1 MAELIGLGL
10 LEKQDD
16 KSGRYRYRLATYKVT
31 SEEVKQMRYPHEVD
45 TGETMD
51 ASEQRLQ
58 KEVEALKERI
68 ETSIGP
74 QGDDELEEQ
83 PTVCQGIEQVFA
95 CSSRLSCKF

>member
-1 MAELIGLGL
+1 MEELIGLGL

-58 KEVEALKERI
+58 KEVEALKECI

-74 QGDDELEEQ
+74 QGDDELEGQ
-83 PTVCQGIEQVFA
+83 PIVCQGIEQVFA

>member
-1 MAELIGLGL
+1 MEELIGLGL

-16 KSGRYRYRLATYKVT
+16 KSGRYRYRLATYK
-31 SEEVKQMRYPHEVD
+31 VKQMRYPHEVD

>member
-1 MAELIGLGL
+1 
-10 LEKQDD
+10 
-16 KSGRYRYRLATYKVT
+16 
-31 SEEVKQMRYPHEVD
+31 
-45 TGETMD
+45 MD